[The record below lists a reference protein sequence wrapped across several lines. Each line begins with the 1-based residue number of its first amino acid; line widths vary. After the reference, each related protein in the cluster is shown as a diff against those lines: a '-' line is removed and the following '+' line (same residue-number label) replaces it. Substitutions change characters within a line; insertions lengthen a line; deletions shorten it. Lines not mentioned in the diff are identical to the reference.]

1 MEIYRDILSLQF
13 HKPSV
18 VVIGKFDGIH
28 KGHKFLLEKAI
39 EVSRQNGWQ
48 VVVFTFMPTNA
59 KQSVLMTSKERSAYL
74 ETIGIDVLIECSFE
88 AVRDIEAIDFL
99 EKILWK
105 QLQMRCLIA
114 GTDCGFGKN
123 RTGNAKMAV
132 EFMENKG
139 QKAYIYDK
147 LEYDGKPISS
157 TFVRNM
163 VCEGQMELAEKL
175 LGHPYYFEGVVVK
188 GNQLGRTM
196 NFPTMNLIIPDSKV
210 VPPFGVYESVVSIDD
225 EDYIGI
231 TNIGVKP
238 TVGANFIGVETYI
251 FDYSKDAYEK
261 VIKVSLKKFIRKEMK
276 FANLTMLQEQIK
288 KDIDFIKK

>member
-132 EFMENKG
+132 AFMENKG

-238 TVGANFIGVETYI
+238 TVGANFIGVETYV